1 MDENKKSKGGREME
15 YKDTAEMKKKE
26 RKNFEKVNESVYV
39 IIYLFLSYLIQL
51 PRKWFV
57 TSVLI
62 FDRLVL
68 LKFDFNRF

>member
-39 IIYLFLSYLIQL
+39 IIYLFLSYLI
-51 PRKWFV
+51 
-57 TSVLI
+57 
-62 FDRLVL
+62 
-68 LKFDFNRF
+68 